1 MCIIVISEKKP
12 LELAS
17 FEDFAKFNQ
26 DGAGIMVARNGKVHT
41 HVTLDGPKAVHAKY
55 LELYRQGDPMFLHY
69 RMKTHGAIDLAN
81 THPYL
86 VYRHEDGKE
95 LWMMHNGVLR
105 MGNAKNPQM
114 SDTWNFIQ
122 QRLQS
127 LTKDFPKWFMNEDL
141 VQWLGDFIGNNRF
154 VFLDSDGDYNIVNAQ
169 QWSMHD
175 EHCYSNEYAWSAPKK
190 VYVTNPYP
198 KYTPPVGNQVSARR
212 GADWLWD
219 DDDEQYW
226 NASCNGYKA
235 LDHGNVSTDDVVE
248 NETEAASIL
257 YQYYDDFARQI
268 NAALPEGAV
277 KGWTPQIVVQLE
289 EYMALSWFTDFLD
302 TQAYSADE
310 CDTLMKVLDVGDA
323 TEMTIEAD
331 ELIEDILYGRPT
343 VAETKVPMSTVYGA
357 NGAVTTVPATVHTA
371 NGKELKVLK

>member
-17 FEDFAKFNQ
+17 FMDFAQFNQ
-26 DGAGIMVARNGKVHT
+26 DGAGIMVARDGKVHT

-55 LELYRQGDPMFLHY
+55 LELYRKGDPMFLHY

-105 MGNAKNPQM
+105 MGNAKNVQM

-122 QRLQS
+122 QRLQT
-127 LTKDFPKWFMNEDL
+127 LTKEYPKWFMNEDL
-141 VQWLGDFIGNNRF
+141 IQWLGDFIGNNRF

-190 VYVTNPYP
+190 VYVTKKYP
-198 KYTPPVGNQVSARR
+198 AYTPPAGSQVSARR
-212 GADWLWD
+212 GADGLWD
-219 DDDEQYW
+219 YDDDADLADW
-226 NASCNGYKA
+226 NNSYGYQHLNSGA
-235 LDHGNVSTDDVVE
+235 VTTDDVVD
-248 NETEAASIL
+248 ETEAASLL
-257 YQYYDDFARQI
+257 YAYYDDFARQI
-268 NAALPEGAV
+268 NGALPEGAV

-289 EYMALSWFTDFLD
+289 EYVTLQWFTDLLD
-302 TQAYSADE
+302 AQAYSADE
-310 CDTLMKVLDVGDA
+310 CDTLLKVLDVGDA
-323 TEMTIEAD
+323 TEMTAEAD
-331 ELIEDILYGRPT
+331 ELIEDVLYGRAN
-343 VAETKVPMSTVYGA
+343 VA
-357 NGAVTTVPATVHTA
+357 
-371 NGKELKVLK
+371 

>member
-12 LELAS
+12 LELAA
-17 FEDFAKFNQ
+17 FVDFATYNQ
-26 DGAGIMVARNGKVHT
+26 DGAGIMVARDGKVHT

-55 LELYRQGDPMFLHY
+55 LELYRKGDPMFLHY

-105 MGNAKNPQM
+105 MGNANNVQM

-122 QRLQS
+122 QRLQT
-127 LTKDFPKWFMNEDL
+127 LTREYPKWFMNDDL

-169 QWSMHD
+169 QWSTHD

-190 VYVTNPYP
+190 WYAQKKYPAYV
-198 KYTPPVGNQVSARR
+198 PPAGRQGVARR
-212 GADWLWD
+212 GAGGLWTYEDKDDLADWND
-219 DDDEQYW
+219 DFHCQHLNSACAATDFTVGDD
-226 NASCNGYKA
+226 
-235 LDHGNVSTDDVVE
+235 
-248 NETEAASIL
+248 EAASEL
-257 YQYYDDFARQI
+257 YAYYDDFARQI

-289 EYMALSWFTDFLD
+289 EYISLQWFVGLLD
-302 TQAYSADE
+302 GQTYSADE
-310 CDTLMKVLDVGDA
+310 CNTLARALDVGDA
-323 TEMTIEAD
+323 TEMTAEAD
-331 ELIEDILYGRPT
+331 ELIEGILYGCET
-343 VAETKVPMSTVYGA
+343 V
-357 NGAVTTVPATVHTA
+357 
-371 NGKELKVLK
+371 